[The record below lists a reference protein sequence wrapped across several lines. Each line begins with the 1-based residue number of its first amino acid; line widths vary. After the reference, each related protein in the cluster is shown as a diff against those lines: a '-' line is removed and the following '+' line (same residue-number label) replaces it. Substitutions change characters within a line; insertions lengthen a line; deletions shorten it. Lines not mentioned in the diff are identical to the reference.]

1 MTNSGRVTAISA
13 GVATISART
22 ANGLSA
28 TCKVTVTKADDPV
41 NPPKNE
47 PTSIK
52 LDQDSITLDVNG
64 TETLTATV
72 APETAEN
79 RSVTWTTNNE
89 DVATVTIGGK
99 VTGISAGEAT
109 ITARTSNGLTETCKV
124 TVRKRELA
132 AQEALKISGVSSLT
146 FSKSA
151 TFKTEGG
158 SGDGEVR
165 WFITSGK
172 KYATINAKTGKV
184 LATGIGTVTVKAEK
198 EGDGQYKDASTTF
211 QFKTVLPKKNEVVTI
226 SKVKYRVTNAASGK
240 EAVAYAAPSSKNI
253 TKVVIPAAVKMGSK
267 SFKVTSIGKSAF
279 KACKKL
285 KSVTIG
291 KNVTVIGVGAFQDCK
306 ALTKIT
312 IPANVQVIDRNV
324 FAHDSNLKTITVKSK
339 KITQVGTKAFKA
351 INRKA
356 KIKVPSS
363 KLSQY
368 KELFS
373 QKGQAK
379 TVKITK

>member
-1 MTNSGRVTAISA
+1 M
-13 GVATISART
+13 
-22 ANGLSA
+22 
-28 TCKVTVTKADDPV
+28 
-41 NPPKNE
+41 
-47 PTSIK
+47 
-52 LDQDSITLDVNG
+52 
-64 TETLTATV
+64 
-72 APETAEN
+72 
-79 RSVTWTTNNE
+79 
-89 DVATVTIGGK
+89 
-99 VTGISAGEAT
+99 
-109 ITARTSNGLTETCKV
+109 
-124 TVRKRELA
+124 
-132 AQEALKISGVSSLT
+132 
-146 FSKSA
+146 
-151 TFKTEGG
+151 
-158 SGDGEVR
+158 R
-165 WFITSGK
+165 WSITSGK

-184 LATGIGTVTVKAEK
+184 LATGIGTVTVKAKK

-267 SFKVTSIGKSAF
+267 SFKVTSIGKNAF

-291 KNVTVIGVGAFQDCK
+291 KNVTVIGVSAFQYCK

-339 KITQVGTKAFKA
+339 KITQVGTKAFKG

-363 KLSQY
+363 KLAQY

>member
-28 TCKVTVTKADDPV
+28 TCKVTVNKADEPV
-41 NPPKNE
+41 DPPKNE

-52 LDQDSITLDVNG
+52 LDQDAITLEVNG

-165 WFITSGK
+165 WSITSGK

-226 SKVKYRVTNAASGK
+226 SKVKYRVTNTASGK

-267 SFKVTSIGKSAF
+267 SFKVTSIGKNAF

-291 KNVTVIGVGAFQDCK
+291 KNVTVIGVSAFQYCK

-339 KITQVGTKAFKA
+339 KITQVGTKAFKG

-363 KLSQY
+363 KLAQY